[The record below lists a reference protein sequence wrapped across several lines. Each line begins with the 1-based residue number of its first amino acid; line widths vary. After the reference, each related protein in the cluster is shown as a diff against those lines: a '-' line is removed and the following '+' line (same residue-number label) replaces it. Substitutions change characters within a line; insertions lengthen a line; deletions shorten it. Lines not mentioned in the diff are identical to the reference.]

1 MEPLLDSAKRRR
13 FLIFFVVG
21 LLLASFVL
29 PLTQAVKFR
38 MLPKADEERFLV
50 QLDAPLGTELVET
63 DRIMRELETV
73 IQDDPEVVQ
82 FESYVGTAAPIDFNG
97 LLRGNTNRSGE
108 HLGDIRVHLTND
120 DARSVS
126 SEDIVFRLRPKLTSV
141 ARKNNAI
148 VKLIEVPPGP
158 PVRSTMLAEIYG
170 PDYERQRDLAKE
182 VAEVFRNTSE
192 VVDVDDSV
200 RNQVPQ
206 MKLEVDRQKA
216 NQAGLS
222 TQDITQTINI
232 AIGGVNASTLKIPG
246 ELTPVQIQVRF
257 SEASRQ
263 GMDDLRQIQLPTP
276 DGGLVPLTELVTF
289 TTTTVDQPI
298 FHRNQTPVTYVFGE
312 MGDRSSVY
320 AVIEQM
326 IHFFRNPLPEGYHIE
341 WEGEWQLTLEVFRD
355 LGLAMLVAVIL
366 IYIILVGQFR
376 SFKIP
381 LIMLGAIP
389 LALIGILV
397 GFSLNGVYFSATGM
411 IGVIALA
418 GIVVRN
424 AIVLLEFIG
433 DRRKEGIELKEAV
446 IEAGAVRFRPILLTS
461 VTTMLG
467 TLTILSDPVWSGLAW
482 TLLTGM
488 LTSSALTLIIIPLM
502 YYGDQRSSRKQEQT
516 PVNEKQLV
524 ADN

>member
-1 MEPLLDSAKRRR
+1 
-13 FLIFFVVG
+13 
-21 LLLASFVL
+21 
-29 PLTQAVKFR
+29 
-38 MLPKADEERFLV
+38 
-50 QLDAPLGTELVET
+50 
-63 DRIMRELETV
+63 
-73 IQDDPEVVQ
+73 
-82 FESYVGTAAPIDFNG
+82 
-97 LLRGNTNRSGE
+97 
-108 HLGDIRVHLTND
+108 
-120 DARSVS
+120 
-126 SEDIVFRLRPKLTSV
+126 
-141 ARKNNAI
+141 
-148 VKLIEVPPGP
+148 
-158 PVRSTMLAEIYG
+158 
-170 PDYERQRDLAKE
+170 
-182 VAEVFRNTSE
+182 
-192 VVDVDDSV
+192 
-200 RNQVPQ
+200 
-206 MKLEVDRQKA
+206 
-216 NQAGLS
+216 
-222 TQDITQTINI
+222 
-232 AIGGVNASTLKIPG
+232 
-246 ELTPVQIQVRF
+246 
-257 SEASRQ
+257 
-263 GMDDLRQIQLPTP
+263 
-276 DGGLVPLTELVTF
+276 
-289 TTTTVDQPI
+289 
-298 FHRNQTPVTYVFGE
+298 
-312 MGDRSSVY
+312 
-320 AVIEQM
+320 
-326 IHFFRNPLPEGYHIE
+326 
-341 WEGEWQLTLEVFRD
+341 
-355 LGLAMLVAVIL
+355 MLVAVIL